1 MPNIR
6 QVQSPYIGP
15 FSNVETFHQNVL
27 GLAAMGPAALFHPG
41 EAGSR
46 VILTEAGT
54 GTKEYQL
61 CQIDSGAVAATPTGA
76 IAQGQTLYWKNRAL
90 YQVTND
96 NRFSDAV
103 LTGTAGGLGT
113 AGGTSSVA
121 GVLVTSTTSNSPAVA
136 GDWVYLQT
144 KGQCTTVLV
153 GAGGPG
159 VTGDNIIPNNS
170 ATVPQAKI
178 VALANTPG
186 GTVIGRVL
194 QPVPAGAS
202 TGTLALAD
210 LQLPEIP

>member
-15 FSNVETFHQNVL
+15 FSNVETFHQNLL
-27 GLAAMGPAALFHPG
+27 GSNAMGPAALFHPG
-41 EAGSR
+41 EAGGR
-46 VILTEAGT
+46 VILTETGT

-61 CQIDSGAVAATPTGA
+61 CQIDSGVTAATPTGV
-76 IAQGQTLYWKNRAL
+76 ITQGQTLYWKTRST
-90 YQVTND
+90 YTVTND

-121 GVLVTSTTSNSPAVA
+121 GVIVTPTTGSSPAVA

-144 KGQCTTVLV
+144 KGQCTAVLV

-159 VTGDNIIPNNS
+159 VTGDNLIPNNS
-170 ATVPQAKI
+170 STVPQAKV
-178 VALANTPG
+178 VAIASTPG

-194 QPVPAGAS
+194 QPVPAGATS
-202 TGTLALAD
+202 GTLALAD
-210 LQLPEIP
+210 LQFPEIP